1 MQKGAAKAALPPGFG
16 RGRILK
22 GRVRQNA
29 LAAQGAVAAAQGKA
43 QDAPKAIFFR
53 R

>member
-22 GRVRQNA
+22 GRFRQNA
-29 LAAQGAVAAAQGKA
+29 MAAQGALSGPQGKA